1 MDAAT
6 VKEELMDRGSTARP
20 RHVRRRPRVG
30 RPRHLEE
37 VRLRSALVADA
48 VEEWRQV
55 ARAFVGDASVAA
67 SPGQLDTVLDALHES
82 VRREPVPDAQRWE
95 RRLRKRRER
104 ARQWRGTSGASA
116 GVSGNVRW
124 YASLQRALLISAA
137 VKLYRH
143 LTAERVLGRQLSEAA
158 EAGALQHWVRRGIR
172 VSDEAFSLPRL
183 RVASGDSAFVVAV
196 EALLQVQEQWKA
208 PETTLIHIPSWRA
221 LEVVRRLWQRTS
233 RDRLRLGDA
242 ATTSL
247 RIASSSVATLLYEAT
262 AYASHDILSPEDREA
277 AYRDLGVLVT
287 LAGRLPGLGMLPR
300 LAAVTVW
307 ELLFLLAMSTCP
319 AWDATMRL
327 DEGVASADAIPLAHL
342 FYERLLRPAHCVR
355 RAENEPPRASPGATL
370 SLGTHAESL
379 ARQCIQAATLGDG
392 GTTARQQLV
401 ATGALQ
407 LLYEVN
413 RYATARERSEARQ
426 RWVVGGIE
434 AAGGDARFV
443 DAGQLVLN
451 AYSADNPHDLPWLA
465 YLGDGCADLL
475 AIHAYTEVLSTRA
488 PRWSPAQRHSWVF
501 LFLVHHVALGAGD
514 KQPIL
519 RRLDP
524 DTRRL
529 VVQYRRAV
537 DTLREAGIRH
547 PFLATWRS
555 AARPS
560 DSIADGATEVDVS
573 AGDLASAIL
582 LHLDQWE
589 PTTA

>member
-1 MDAAT
+1 
-6 VKEELMDRGSTARP
+6 MDRGSAAQHR
-20 RHVRRRPRVG
+20 RARRRPRVG

-37 VRLRSALVADA
+37 VRLRSALVANA
-48 VEEWRQV
+48 VGEWRQV
-55 ARAFVGDASVAA
+55 ARASVGDASVAA
-67 SPGQLDTVLDALHES
+67 SPGPLDTILDALHKS
-82 VRREPVPDAQRWE
+82 MRHEPVPDAQRWE

-104 ARQWRGTSGASA
+104 ARQWRGTSGASS
-116 GVSGNVRW
+116 GVSGSVR
-124 YASLQRALLISAA
+124 RARSGQ
-137 VKLYRH
+137 
-143 LTAERVLGRQLSEAA
+143 TTGRGS
-158 EAGALQHWVRRGIR
+158 GGGYLQHWVRRGIR
-172 VSDEAFSLPRL
+172 VSDEAFSLPHL
-183 RVASGDSAFVVAV
+183 RVASGDSAFLVAV
-196 EALLQVQEQWKA
+196 EALLRVQERSKA
-208 PETTLIHIPSWRA
+208 PETTLTPIPSWRA
-221 LEVVRRLWQRTS
+221 LVEVVRRLWQRTP
-233 RDRLRLGDA
+233 RDRLRLGDT
-242 ATTSL
+242 ATTPL
-247 RIASSSVATLLYEAT
+247 RIASSFVATLLYEAT
-262 AYASHDILSPEDREA
+262 AYASHDIRSPADREA

-319 AWDATMRL
+319 AWDATVRL
-327 DEGVASADAIPLAHL
+327 DDGVASVDAIPLAHL
-342 FYERLLRPAHCVR
+342 FYERLLRPVHCVR
-355 RAENEPPRASPGATL
+355 RAGNEPPSTSPSAAL

-379 ARQCIQAATLGDG
+379 TRQCIHAAALGDG

-401 ATGALQ
+401 ATGALH

-451 AYSADNPHDLPWLA
+451 VYSADNPRGLPWLA

-514 KQPIL
+514 KRPIL
-519 RRLDP
+519 CQLDP

-529 VVQYRRAV
+529 VVRYRRAMN
-537 DTLREAGIRH
+537 TLREAGSRH
-547 PFLATWRS
+547 PFLAAWRD

-560 DSIADGATEVDVS
+560 DLVADGDETEVDVS
-573 AGDLASAIL
+573 AGDLANTIL
-582 LHLDQWE
+582 HHLDQWE